1 MTLIHME
8 EEVTKNRDSD
18 HGRNKKVANRNPA
31 TGTVLVVDDE
41 ELIRILTESFLE
53 QLGYRV
59 LLADCGEAAVKIY
72 RDKSAQIQLVL
83 SDITMPGI
91 DGIETI
97 RQLRAISPE
106 LKAILSSGYSSER
119 IDTLPRDTVFLAK
132 PYSITELRT
141 AIKKISG

>member
-1 MTLIHME
+1 ME
-8 EEVTKNRDSD
+8 EDAANNRDS
-18 HGRNKKVANRNPA
+18 HPGKKRVGNRNPEIE
-31 TGTVLVVDDE
+31 TVLVVDDE

-72 RDKSAQIQLVL
+72 REKSAQIQWVL

-97 RQLRAISPE
+97 RQLREISPE
-106 LKAILSSGYSSER
+106 LKAILSSGYSSEK
-119 IDTLPRDTVFLAK
+119 IDSLPRDTVFLAK
-132 PYSITELRT
+132 PYSITELRM
-141 AIKKISG
+141 AIKKITG